1 MTNSWLKIKNH
12 MCTNDNMMPELIKK
26 YGKPS
31 ILNTNNVNLFEV
43 LVNSIVSQQLSTK
56 SANSIKNRL
65 YKLLNT
71 NEINYHS
78 IVKAN
83 IVDIKSCGLSQ
94 IKSNTIKNISSII
107 NDNPTFLTEFK
118 EKSKS
123 DVINELTKIKGIGIW
138 TAQMFLMSGLKN
150 LDIFAPNDSGLM
162 KGIRIVYFNN
172 VKPKQANVEE
182 ITSKWIPY
190 RTIGSWYMWQVANN
204 T

>member
-1 MTNSWLKIKNH
+1 MKNSWIEIKNH
-12 MCTNDNMMPELIKK
+12 LITNDQMMPKLIKK

-31 ILNTNNVNLFEV
+31 ILNTRNVNLFEI
-43 LVNSIVSQQLSTK
+43 LVNSIISQQLSTK
-56 SANSIKNRL
+56 SANSIKNKF

-71 NEINYHS
+71 NQITYQS
-78 IVKAN
+78 IANTN

-107 NDNPTFLTEFK
+107 NDNPKFLTELK

-123 DVINELTKIKGIGIW
+123 DVIKELTKIKGIGIW
-138 TAQMFLMSGLKN
+138 TAQMFMMSGLKN

-172 VKPKQANVEE
+172 TKPKQTDVEQ
-182 ITSKWIPY
+182 ITSEWIPY

-204 T
+204 N

>member
-1 MTNSWLKIKNH
+1 MNKKQIKNIIKIKKILHIEN
-12 MCTNDNMMPELIKK
+12 TNDSKFISK
-26 YGKPS
+26 
-31 ILNTNNVNLFEV
+31 
-43 LVNSIVSQQLSTK
+43 LS
-56 SANSIKNRL
+56 
-65 YKLLNT
+65 YEKLLNT
-71 NEINYHS
+71 NEINYQS
-78 IVKAN
+78 IAKAN

-107 NDNPTFLTEFK
+107 NVNPTFLTEFK

-172 VKPKQANVEE
+172 VKPKQDNVEK

-204 T
+204 N

>member
-1 MTNSWLKIKNH
+1 M
-12 MCTNDNMMPELIKK
+12 
-26 YGKPS
+26 
-31 ILNTNNVNLFEV
+31 
-43 LVNSIVSQQLSTK
+43 
-56 SANSIKNRL
+56 

-71 NEINYHS
+71 NEINYQS
-78 IVKAN
+78 IAKAN
-83 IVDIKSCGLSQ
+83 VVDMKSCGLSQ

-107 NDNPTFLTEFK
+107 NDNPTFLTELK
-118 EKSKS
+118 EKPKS

-182 ITSKWIPY
+182 ITSPLTVLCISV
-190 RTIGSWYMWQVANN
+190 TSSGLSSINN
-204 T
+204 TIKNTSGWLVSIE

>member
-1 MTNSWLKIKNH
+1 MKNSWLEIKNH
-12 MCTNDNMMPELIKK
+12 LITNDQMMPKLIKK

-31 ILNTNNVNLFEV
+31 ILNTHNVNLFEI
-43 LVNSIVSQQLSTK
+43 LVNSIISQQLSTK
-56 SANSIKNRL
+56 SANSIKNKF

-71 NEINYHS
+71 NQITYQS
-78 IVKAN
+78 IANTN

-107 NDNPTFLTEFK
+107 NDNPKFLTELK

-123 DVINELTKIKGIGIW
+123 DVIKELTKIKGIGIW
-138 TAQMFLMSGLKN
+138 TAQMFMMSGLKN

-172 VKPKQANVEE
+172 TKPKQTDVEQ
-182 ITSKWIPY
+182 ITSEWIPY

-204 T
+204 N

>member
-1 MTNSWLKIKNH
+1 MKNSWIEIKNH
-12 MCTNDNMMPELIKK
+12 LITNDQMMPKLIKK

-31 ILNTNNVNLFEV
+31 ILNTHNVNLFEI
-43 LVNSIVSQQLSTK
+43 LVNSIISQQLSTK
-56 SANSIKNRL
+56 SANSIKNKF

-71 NEINYHS
+71 NQITYQS
-78 IVKAN
+78 IANTN

-107 NDNPTFLTEFK
+107 NDNPKFLTELK

-123 DVINELTKIKGIGIW
+123 DVIKELTKIKGIGIW
-138 TAQMFLMSGLKN
+138 TAQMFMMSGLKN

-172 VKPKQANVEE
+172 TKPKQTDVEQ
-182 ITSKWIPY
+182 ITSEWIPY

-204 T
+204 N